1 MYLLNT
7 TAIRTTR
14 GLELYL
20 DLVKNIS
27 IKELCIPTVNNPFYE
42 VKFEVNYFLLEQN
55 KYYDQQKNYFWLV
68 MNKNL
73 NLITLRETEMKSLFA
88 IKNEVERKATKQLL
102 GDWFISTNAY
112 KKAIFQYIEVDIQ
125 KNIQVEN
132 NECTKKALKFL
143 EKLLELETTDIKKA
157 LVEKPVYS

>member
-1 MYLLNT
+1 SSTMYLLNT

-88 IKNEVERKATKQLL
+88 IKNEVER
-102 GDWFISTNAY
+102 
-112 KKAIFQYIEVDIQ
+112 
-125 KNIQVEN
+125 
-132 NECTKKALKFL
+132 
-143 EKLLELETTDIKKA
+143 
-157 LVEKPVYS
+157 